1 MSSMHLAAGA
11 VTIGQAASETGV
23 SSKMIRHY
31 ESLGLLGG
39 IARTDGGYRTYGAS
53 ELHTLRFIR
62 RARDLGFSI
71 EEIRQLLSL
80 WQDKQRASREVRQ
93 VAARHIAELE
103 QRIAQLQAMRATLA
117 ALVDGCTGDD
127 RPTCPIL
134 SDLAGEPCSST
145 EHHCH

>member
-1 MSSMHLAAGA
+1 MNTSASMA
-11 VTIGQAASETGV
+11 VTIGRAAADTGV
-23 SSKMIRHY
+23 SAKMIRHY

-93 VAARHIAELE
+93 VATKHVAELE
-103 QRIAQLQAMRATLA
+103 QRIAQLQAMRETLVT
-117 ALVDGCTGDD
+117 LMHGCTGDD
-127 RPTCPIL
+127 RPSCPIL
-134 SDLAGEPCSST
+134 NDLAGESCASR